1 MSSGIVGDSRTSTH
15 SEKDEARDLTHR
27 ERRLT
32 AVSALIA
39 GALSFVQLVLL
50 FAIPV
55 PHDPAGRLSYIHDH
69 QGVVAIVEIAVIVW
83 ATLSVPFPIALGLL
97 RWRRS
102 QILVVTATVLSA
114 SGILLLGFATYVG
127 IGALWAIGVVGT
139 PSTAGADAYQAS
151 VWIQL
156 GYLLSDP
163 PLMAWGIGQ
172 LLFAWLAWI
181 GPLLPRWLAVVG
193 GLSGLG
199 IVLGSLALPSLAM
212 LLIAVGILAFAIW
225 ALGIGVIMMRQT
237 G

>member
-1 MSSGIVGDSRTSTH
+1 MSSKVGDSRASTR
-15 SEKDEARDLTHR
+15 SETDEARDLTHR
-27 ERRLT
+27 ERRLA

-39 GALSFVQLVLL
+39 GALSVVQLVLL
-50 FAIPV
+50 VAIPV
-55 PHDPAGRLSYIHDH
+55 PHEPAGRLAYFRDH
-69 QGVVAIVEIAVIVW
+69 QGLVAIVEVAVIVW

-97 RWRRS
+97 QWARS
-102 QILVVTATVLSA
+102 RVLAASATVLSA

-127 IGALWAIGVVGT
+127 IGALWAIDVAGP
-139 PSTAGADAYQAS
+139 PSTAGADVYQAS

-163 PLMAWGIGQ
+163 PLMAWGVGQ
-172 LLFAWLAWI
+172 LLFAWLAWF

-199 IVLGSLALPSLAM
+199 IVVGSLALPSLAM
-212 LLIAVGILAFAIW
+212 PLIAFGILAFAIW
-225 ALGIGVIMMRQT
+225 ALGIAVIMMRPA